1 MAAPPWGGAWAAPG
15 AGGRRGGI
23 PEKPFIT
30 ASARTQPRGRREWG
44 RAASPS
50 RPRAGE
56 AGHTPAGH
64 SPRGP
69 GSGSGSPRERL
80 RQFPAGPRGRSDVAG
95 LHRQAAAVGAAA
107 GPVGLEAPETGG
119 GRVGGGCAAAG
130 GCPRA
135 APRPLY
141 TTKLFPLG
149 PPATGR
155 DWISFPSLPGRHFG
169 KFLCKSLFLYCWR

>member
-1 MAAPPWGGAWAAPG
+1 MGRGVGGTRRWRQTGRNPGETLYYSQCPYTAARETGVGPGCEPEPAP
-15 AGGRRGGI
+15 RRGGRAHPRRAQ
-23 PEKPFIT
+23 PEG
-30 ASARTQPRGRREWG
+30 A
-44 RAASPS
+44 
-50 RPRAGE
+50 
-56 AGHTPAGH
+56 
-64 SPRGP
+64 
-69 GSGSGSPRERL
+69 RERL
-80 RQFPAGPRGRSDVAG
+80 RQSPAGPRGRSDVAG

-169 KFLCKSLFLYCWR
+169 KFLYKSLFLYCWR